1 MFASFHQPEPTR
13 RLAAVWPAFGA
24 VAGLTWDRV
33 RLPAATPQALV
44 AATGLLGF
52 YWLMRQE
59 GRHFPGPGGLF
70 YPNVVWVERIL
81 SGAPAWQLLP
91 ALALLV
97 AGAFA
102 AGRTWQL
109 LRLSD

>member
-1 MFASFHQPEPTR
+1 
-13 RLAAVWPAFGA
+13 
-24 VAGLTWDRV
+24 
-33 RLPAATPQALV
+33 
-44 AATGLLGF
+44 
-52 YWLMRQE
+52 
-59 GRHFPGPGGLF
+59 LF